1 MVFISFKNC
10 TSKKKSCTAIKLL
23 NHTEQTKKI
32 LMMLNLR
39 TQYTQCYSI
48 LYSCMLVG
56 SVLST
61 YWSSSVER
69 STSLLPTPNFLK
81 SRSHTK
87 YTHMYIISLTHT
99 YAHTHN
105 TLPTPSNR
113 PHVRRSCSVLYSFP
127 RLYVSHYYCKHFLQ
141 NTNEICGG

>member
-1 MVFISFKNC
+1 
-10 TSKKKSCTAIKLL
+10 
-23 NHTEQTKKI
+23 
-32 LMMLNLR
+32 MLNLR

-69 STSLLPTPNFLK
+69 STSLLPTPNLLK
-81 SRSHTK
+81 SRSHTQIHIH
-87 YTHMYIISLTHT
+87 THVYNFP
-99 YAHTHN
+99 YAYVYKHTHN